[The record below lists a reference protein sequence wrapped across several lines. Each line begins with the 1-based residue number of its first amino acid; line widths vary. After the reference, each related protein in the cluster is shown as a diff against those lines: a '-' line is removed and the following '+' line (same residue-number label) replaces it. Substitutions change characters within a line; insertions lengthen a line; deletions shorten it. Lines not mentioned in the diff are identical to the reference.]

1 MESKAINLKN
11 IDMKDWVEYSIKLL
25 NDENSEVDPF
35 TKGWALKSLESR
47 KKELAPLFNECALK
61 GIDLSKLCPEL
72 NNEWNEIVMTIRKV
86 NSKFETN
93 TKTVSKQLP
102 FAYNECLINTQYKN
116 MENLTVQQEE
126 KIKLK
131 AKLIVQ
137 NFIKSYGEN
146 PEDYNEVFYNK
157 KGNIGLNVVSYLEDL
172 SFELLCI
179 NTNK

>member
-1 MESKAINLKN
+1 
-11 IDMKDWVEYSIKLL
+11 
-25 NDENSEVDPF
+25 
-35 TKGWALKSLESR
+35 
-47 KKELAPLFNECALK
+47 
-61 GIDLSKLCPEL
+61 
-72 NNEWNEIVMTIRKV
+72 
-86 NSKFETN
+86 
-93 TKTVSKQLP
+93 
-102 FAYNECLINTQYKN
+102 

-131 AKLIVQ
+131 SKLIVQ

-179 NTNK
+179 NTKK